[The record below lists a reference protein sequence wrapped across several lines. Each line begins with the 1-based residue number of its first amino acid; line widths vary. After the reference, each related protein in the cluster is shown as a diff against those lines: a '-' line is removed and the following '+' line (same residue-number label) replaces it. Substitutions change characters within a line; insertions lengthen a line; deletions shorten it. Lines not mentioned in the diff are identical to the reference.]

1 MDNVN
6 KDSCNAYSFFSFCNF
21 AGISQRAGRI
31 EEQIEMLQLKL
42 KHIEDGIAF
51 GGKKTK
57 IARSQGKKVHMTVD
71 QERSRCVLLSS
82 LPPFLP
88 PFFEKS
94 LDSLI

>member
-1 MDNVN
+1 MLIH
-6 KDSCNAYSFFSFCNF
+6 FSLLQNF

-82 LPPFLP
+82 LHPSLP
-88 PFFEKS
+88 PS
-94 LDSLI
+94 LLLRNRLLDSLIYDIGC